1 MRLNINRSSPGLC
14 NAGFTLIELMVA
26 LVILLFV
33 AMVTVYLSA
42 SVFQANTKSIHMI
55 QLTQEMRSSIQLIS
69 RDIRRSGY
77 DDDALSGY
85 LSTEA
90 IASGVTLGVLDANS
104 VADCLRVQYEDLDGD
119 AKNAVYRLRVIS
131 SVGRVSAHFGA
142 NATCDTA
149 LDDIGWLNV
158 SDPIV
163 TNVTGLEFV
172 LEDDRTDIAENL
184 STGTTIQV
192 GLEQVSIVISAHL
205 RSDPNVN
212 RSIVSGVQLR
222 NQYLN
227 V

>member
-1 MRLNINRSSPGLC
+1 M
-14 NAGFTLIELMVA
+14 
-26 LVILLFV
+26 
-33 AMVTVYLSA
+33 
-42 SVFQANTKSIHMI
+42 
-55 QLTQEMRSSIQLIS
+55 
-69 RDIRRSGY
+69 
-77 DDDALSGY
+77 
-85 LSTEA
+85 
-90 IASGVTLGVLDANS
+90 
-104 VADCLRVQYEDLDGD
+104 
-119 AKNAVYRLRVIS
+119 
-131 SVGRVSAHFGA
+131 
-142 NATCDTA
+142 
-149 LDDIGWLNV
+149 
-158 SDPIV
+158 